1 MNVPDDADRCGYIRN
16 HVGPRISGPKCFTAV
31 TSEDKME
38 TVSFKAP
45 ADYVEKSNLG
55 MKKKPKEKQDR
66 RPVTL
71 DSRRRYEV
79 DIGRVAARQ

>member
-1 MNVPDDADRCGYIRN
+1 MNVPDDADRRGYIRN

-55 MKKKPKEKQDR
+55 MKNKPKENE
-66 RPVTL
+66 RPEAC
-71 DSRRRYEV
+71 DS
-79 DIGRVAARQ
+79 GQQASL